1 MNKKIEVLRQEIDA
15 VDDQIIKLLDARFAL
30 TDEVGNVKK
39 TIKTSITHPN
49 REAFIYDKI
58 EDESIRNIYKTI
70 IKESKARQKKD

>member
-39 TIKTSITHPN
+39 TIKASITHPN